1 MELNCNKRLKTK
13 ILNQI
18 DLETLLK
25 CGFFNVLPLLN
36 IDQAIAKNTF
46 SNVNYI
52 YIYLIISIF

>member
-46 SNVNYI
+46 SNVTIFI
-52 YIYLIISIF
+52 YI